1 MPDRDFNPKDGGYT
15 LIMNELI
22 DKLAEFQLSSR
33 EHKLFWAIVRRT
45 WSIKGQA
52 WEELRWKYFTDKTG
66 ISSSHIGDLITR
78 LKKRK
83 ILQVKSGKRWQQYKI
98 NSKVS
103 QWLPLPEM
111 GATTLKNG
119 SAPENGS
126 TPLPKTGVVPL
137 PKMGV
142 LPLKETYIKETSL
155 KKERECSL
163 PADFNLSLEG
173 EKYALMKGID
183 IKKVDDFFDSFV
195 NWAKAKGIQ
204 CVDWEAQFRIH
215 CDNAPKFAKQYM
227 AETKKKGGK
236 GL

>member
-22 DKLAEFQLSSR
+22 DKLACFDLSPR
-33 EHKLFWAIVRRT
+33 EHKIFWAIVRRT

-52 WEELRWKYFTDKTG
+52 WEELRWKYFTSKTG
-66 ISSSHIGDLITR
+66 ITGDNVGHIITR

-83 ILQVKSGKRWQQYKI
+83 ILQVKSGKRWQKYKI

-103 QWLPLPEM
+103 EWLPLSELTV
-111 GATTLKNG
+111 TTVKTD
-119 SAPENGS
+119 S
-126 TPLPKTGVVPL
+126 TVNSDNPALSELTVVPL
-137 PKMGV
+137 SELTV
-142 LPLKETYIKETSL
+142 LPLKETILKETAL

-195 NWAKAKGIQ
+195 NWAKAKGIK

-215 CDNAPKFAKQYM
+215 CDNAPKFARQYM
-227 AETKKKGGK
+227 TETKKKG
-236 GL
+236 

>member
-1 MPDRDFNPKDGGYT
+1 LPDRDFNPKDGGYT
-15 LIMNELI
+15 LVMNELI
-22 DKLAEFQLSSR
+22 DKLACFDLSPR
-33 EHKLFWAIVRRT
+33 EHKIFWAVVRRT

-52 WEELRWKYFTDKTG
+52 WEELRWKYFTNKTG
-66 ISSSHIGDLITR
+66 ITSNNIAAIMSR

-83 ILQVKSGKRWQQYKI
+83 ILQVKLGKRWQKYKI

-103 QWLPLPEM
+103 EWIPLSELR
-111 GATTLKNG
+111 ATTLKTK
-119 SAPENGS
+119 SALKIDS
-126 TPLPKTGVVPL
+126 SPLSELRVEPL
-137 PKMGV
+137 SELRV
-142 LPLKETYIKETSL
+142 LPLKETILKETSL

-183 IKKVDDFFDSFV
+183 IKKVDDFFDSFL

-227 AETKKKGGK
+227 TETKKRG
-236 GL
+236 

>member
-1 MPDRDFNPKDGGYT
+1 LTDRDFNPKDGGYT

-22 DKLAEFQLSSR
+22 DKLACFDLSPR
-33 EHKLFWAIVRRT
+33 EHKIFWAVVRRT

-66 ISSSHIGDLITR
+66 IISPNVGKTIAR
-78 LKKRK
+78 LKSRK
-83 ILQVKSGKRWQQYKI
+83 ILQVKMGKRWQKYKI
-98 NSKVS
+98 NSKLS
-103 QWLPLPEM
+103 EW
-111 GATTLKNG
+111 
-119 SAPENGS
+119 
-126 TPLPKTGVVPL
+126 VPL
-137 PKMGV
+137 SKLIVTAIKTDSAIKNDSGPLSEPIAAPLSELTV

-183 IKKVDDFFDSFV
+183 IKKVDDFFDSFL
-195 NWAKAKGIQ
+195 NWAKAKGIK

-215 CDNAPKFAKQYM
+215 CDNAPKFAGHFMVKP
-227 AETKKKGGK
+227 KKRG
-236 GL
+236 